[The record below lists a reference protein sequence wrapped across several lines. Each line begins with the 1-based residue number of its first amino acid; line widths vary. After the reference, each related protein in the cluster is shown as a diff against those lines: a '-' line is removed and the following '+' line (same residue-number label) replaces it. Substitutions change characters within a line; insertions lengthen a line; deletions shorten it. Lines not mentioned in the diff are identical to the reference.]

1 MPPRLPR
8 HSSPAAL
15 TKEALVI
22 AGNVPKVTGAVRER
36 CAELAADPSPVTQ
49 RVYALLEEFED
60 NYTTLL
66 PTIRQDVLQFLS
78 FAARLWFNSVLSG
91 TFPSAEEIETL
102 AQTGRRRVHQ
112 GVALSSLLRGFRFGG
127 REVWNALLGCAEN
140 NPEARDEL
148 LFVIS
153 RYQLEF
159 FDSLSQTISQAYLD
173 EQYQRLRWRDSLR
186 YELVT
191 LVFQFPDDVEAFQR
205 TAESLGLDPTAAR
218 VALVLDV
225 KLPKATPNRLE
236 GELDRLTLSAS
247 RQLKCSYEDLVRV
260 LHRERLVIWAPC
272 VRGDTLVAADRR
284 LFENALALVRAVPE
298 IQAVGIGLMN
308 QGALGWATS
317 VDEAFKA
324 LEFGVRGTAAR
335 KVHLYSDIAV
345 NESVRRTN
353 NVLRYL
359 DSLLE
364 RLAGEPDL
372 LVTLQTYFDEQQR
385 RKTAADVLGIHPNT
399 LNHRLER
406 IESLLGCK
414 LDDAGWIA
422 KLHVALRLRQRSLSG
437 PDDT

>member
-1 MPPRLPR
+1 
-8 HSSPAAL
+8 
-15 TKEALVI
+15 VI
-22 AGNVPKVTGAVRER
+22 AANVPKATGALRER
-36 CAELAADPSPVTQ
+36 CAQLAADPSSVTQ
-49 RVYALLEEFED
+49 RVCASLEEFEES
-60 NYTTLL
+60 YSRLL
-66 PTIRQDVLQFLS
+66 PTIRQDVLQFLG
-78 FAARLWFNSVLSG
+78 FIAKLWFNSVLTG
-91 TFPSAEEIETL
+91 TFPSADEIETL

-112 GVALSSLLRGFRFGG
+112 GVALASVLRGFRFGG
-127 REVWNALLGCAEN
+127 REAWHALLSCAEG

-186 YELVT
+186 HELAA
-191 LVFQFPDDVEAFQR
+191 LVFQFPDDVAAFQR
-205 TAESLGLDPTAAR
+205 TAEALGLDPTAAR
-218 VALVLDV
+218 VALVLDL
-225 KLPKATPNRLE
+225 KLPKATPTRLE
-236 GELDRLTLSAS
+236 GELDRVTLSAS
-247 RQLKCSYEDLVRV
+247 RQLKCGYEDLVRV

-272 VRGDTLVAADRR
+272 IRGDTLVAADRR
-284 LFENALALVRAVPE
+284 IFEHAAALARAVPE
-298 IQAVGIGLMN
+298 IQAVGVGLMN
-308 QGALGWATS
+308 QGPAGWASS
-317 VDEAFKA
+317 VDEGFKA
-324 LEFGVRGTAAR
+324 LEFGVRGKANQ

-345 NESVRRTN
+345 NESVRRTH

-364 RLAGEPDL
+364 RLAGEPEL

-385 RKTAADVLGIHPNT
+385 RKIAADALGIHPNT

-437 PDDT
+437 PDDARGGAPGR

>member
-1 MPPRLPR
+1 MPHRLLR
-8 HSSPAAL
+8 HSSPL
-15 TKEALVI
+15 LHKEALVI
-22 AGNVPKVTGAVRER
+22 AGNVPKATGALRER
-36 CAELAADPSPVTQ
+36 CAQLAADPSSVTQ
-49 RVYALLEEFED
+49 RVYALMEEYEES
-60 NYTTLL
+60 YATLL
-66 PTIRQDVLQFLS
+66 PSVRQDVLQFIN
-78 FAARLWFNSVLSG
+78 FAAKLWFNSVLSG
-91 TFPSAEEIETL
+91 TFPSTDEIDIL

-112 GVALSSLLRGFRFGG
+112 GLPLSSLLRGFRFGG
-127 REVWNALLGCAEN
+127 REAWNALLGCAEN

-186 YELVT
+186 YELISI
-191 LVFQFPDDVEAFQR
+191 VFQLPEDVAAFQR
-205 TAESLGLDPTAAR
+205 TAEALGLDPTAAR

-225 KLPKATPNRLE
+225 KLPRAAPTRLE

-247 RQLKCSYEDLVRV
+247 RQLKCASEDLVRV

-272 VRGDTLVAADRR
+272 ARGDNLVAADRR
-284 LFENALALVRAVPE
+284 LHENALALVRAVPE
-298 IQAVGIGLMN
+298 IQAVGVGLMN
-308 QGALGWATS
+308 QGPAGWASS

-324 LEFGVRGTAAR
+324 LEFGARGGAGR

-364 RLAGEPDL
+364 RLADEPEL

-406 IESLLGCK
+406 IESLLGCQ

-437 PDDT
+437 PGQV

>member
-1 MPPRLPR
+1 MPHRLLHR
-8 HSSPAAL
+8 RSLVLSRE
-15 TKEALVI
+15 TLVI
-22 AGNVPKVTGAVRER
+22 ASNVPKASGALRER
-36 CAELAADPSPVTQ
+36 CAQLAADPSPVTQ
-49 RVYALLEEFED
+49 RVYALLEEFEES
-60 NYTTLL
+60 YATLL
-66 PTIRQDVLQFLS
+66 PTIRQDVLQSLN
-78 FAARLWFNSVLSG
+78 FAAKLWFNSVLSG
-91 TFPSAEEIETL
+91 TFPSMDEIDIL
-102 AQTGRRRVHQ
+102 VQTGRRRVHQ
-112 GVALSSLLRGFRFGG
+112 GVALASVLRGFRFGG

-186 YELVT
+186 YELVS
-191 LVFQFPDDVEAFQR
+191 LIFQFPDHVAAFQR
-205 TAESLGLDPTAAR
+205 TAEALGLDPTAAR

-225 KLPKATPNRLE
+225 KLSKATPTRLE
-236 GELDRLTLSAS
+236 GELDRLTLAAS
-247 RQLKCSYEDLVRV
+247 RQLKCSSEDLVRV

-272 VRGDTLVAADRR
+272 TRGDNLVAVDRR
-284 LFENALALVRAVPE
+284 LHEGALALVRGLPE
-298 IQAVGIGLMN
+298 VQAVGVGLMN
-308 QGALGWATS
+308 QGPAGWAAS
-317 VDEAFKA
+317 VDEASKA
-324 LEFGVRGTAAR
+324 LEFGVRSNAGK

-364 RLAGEPDL
+364 RLAGEPEL